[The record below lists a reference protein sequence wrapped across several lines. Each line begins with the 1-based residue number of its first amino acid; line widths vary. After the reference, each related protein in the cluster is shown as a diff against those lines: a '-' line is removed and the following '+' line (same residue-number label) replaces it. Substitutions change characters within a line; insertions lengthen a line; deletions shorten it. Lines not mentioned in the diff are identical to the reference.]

1 MNVVDFSD
9 VVVTYDGYPALAGAS
24 ARIETGHI
32 VLVRGEN
39 GAGKSTLLRTI
50 AGLMPI
56 ERGTAN
62 VLGVD
67 VVHRRDA
74 VRSRIGMLSHRNGL
88 FLDLTARDNVEF
100 WARCV
105 GATAGDVADALDR
118 MRLTYELSSTL
129 VTKLSAGQRRRV
141 ALASLVVRRAELWLL
156 DEPHSGLDE
165 QSRTDLD
172 AVLVEA
178 SRAGATIVVASHDT
192 DRVAT
197 IAQSTITLVA
207 GRTVGS

>member
-67 VVHRRDA
+67 VVHHRAA

-118 MRLTYELSSTL
+118 MRLTHELSSTL

>member
-1 MNVVDFSD
+1 MSVVEFSD
-9 VVVTYDGYPALAGAS
+9 VVVTYDGYPALAGVS
-24 ARIETGHI
+24 ARIETGQI

-50 AGLMPI
+50 AGLLPV
-56 ERGTAN
+56 ERGTAT
-62 VLGVD
+62 VLGID
-67 VVHRRDA
+67 VAHHREA
-74 VRSRIGMLSHRNGL
+74 VRARIGMLSHRNGL
-88 FLDLTARDNVEF
+88 FMDLTARDNVEF

-105 GATAGDVADALDR
+105 GATASDVDDALGR
-118 MRLTYELSSTL
+118 MRIGRELSSTL

-165 QSRTDLD
+165 QSRADLD
-172 AVLVEA
+172 AVLLEA

-192 DRVAT
+192 DRVTKFAN
-197 IAQSTITLVA
+197 STIMLA
-207 GRTVGS
+207 SGRTVVS

>member
-56 ERGTAN
+56 ERGTAS

-67 VVHRRDA
+67 VEHHRAA

-118 MRLTYELSSTL
+118 MRLTQELSSTL